1 MKELDYMVTRT
12 YPGDGGPPNT
22 QIVPRPQPKN
32 FVPALPA
39 APIAKRQPEL
49 TPVEGE
55 IVISG
60 QQMAGN
66 LAKES
71 HSSHIRQTDDAISHA
86 QASLLYS
93 QSYMKVFAIVT
104 GALLAIIYIA
114 RGGDLMVYFF
124 GWLVAWGIVA
134 LVILAVNRW
143 QGLHHSSSGVAH
155 AQIKATKDVAIFAI
169 DRHCTMLERKWGI
182 EIDAERNEITV
193 GRD

>member
-22 QIVPRPQPKN
+22 QIVPRPKN
-32 FVPALPA
+32 FVAALPN
-39 APIAKRQPEL
+39 APVAKRQPEL

-55 IVISG
+55 ILISG

-71 HSSHIRQTDDAISHA
+71 HSSHIRQTDDALTHA

-124 GWLVAWGIVA
+124 GWLIAWGIVA
-134 LVILAVNRW
+134 LIILAVNRW
-143 QGLHHSSSGVAH
+143 QGLRHSSSGVAH

>member
-1 MKELDYMVTRT
+1 MKQLDYVLTQQHHD
-12 YPGDGGPPNT
+12 DGRPPT
-22 QIVPRPQPKN
+22 SQIVPRSKN
-32 FVPALPA
+32 FVPALPN
-39 APIAKRQPEL
+39 APVRRQLEL

-55 IVISG
+55 IVVSG
-60 QQMAGN
+60 QQMVGN

-71 HSSHIRQTDDAISHA
+71 HSSHIRQTDDAITHA

-93 QSYMKVFAIVT
+93 QSYMKVFGIIT

-114 RGGDLMVYFF
+114 QGGDLWVYFF
-124 GWLVAWGIVA
+124 SGLLAWGIMG
-134 LVILAVNRW
+134 LIILAVNRW

-155 AQIKATKDVAIFAI
+155 AQIKATRDVAIYAI

-182 EIDAERNEITV
+182 DAERNEITT

>member
-1 MKELDYMVTRT
+1 MRELDYMVTRT

-22 QIVPRPQPKN
+22 QIVPRPKN
-32 FVPALPA
+32 FVA
-39 APIAKRQPEL
+39 AIPSAPVAKRQPEL

-55 IVISG
+55 ILISG

-124 GWLVAWGIVA
+124 GWLVAWGIA
-134 LVILAVNRW
+134 GLIILAVNRW

-182 EIDAERNEITV
+182 DAERNEITV

>member
-1 MKELDYMVTRT
+1 METKT
-12 YPGDGGPPNT
+12 YA
-22 QIVPRPQPKN
+22 KN
-32 FVPALPA
+32 FVPALPVQTTA
-39 APIAKRQPEL
+39 IAKRQPEL

-71 HSSHIRQTDDAISHA
+71 HSSHIRQTDDALTHA

-124 GWLVAWGIVA
+124 GWLVAWGIA
-134 LVILAVNRW
+134 GLIILAVNRW

-155 AQIKATKDVAIFAI
+155 AQIKATKDVAIYAI

-182 EIDAERNEITV
+182 DAERNEITV
-193 GRD
+193 SRD